1 MPYDPS
7 RSAADQPAD
16 QPETDEGETGTVEQ
30 RNPFLQFVDPSAH
43 QQLVE
48 RIRINAQTGRLITPL
63 SRVQNRKGGANGL
76 DGAWDEEL
84 ADDAV

>member
-7 RSAADQPAD
+7 RSAADQP
-16 QPETDEGETGTVEQ
+16 ETDEGETGTAEQ

-48 RIRINAQTGRLITPL
+48 RALNSTEGGRLITPL
-63 SRVQNRKGGANGL
+63 SRVQNRKSGAGV

-84 ADDAV
+84 ADDAA